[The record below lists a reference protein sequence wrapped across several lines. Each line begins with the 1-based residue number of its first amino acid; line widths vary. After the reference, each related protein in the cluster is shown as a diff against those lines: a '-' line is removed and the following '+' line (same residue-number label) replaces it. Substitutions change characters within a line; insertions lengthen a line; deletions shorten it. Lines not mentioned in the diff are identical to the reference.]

1 MDDESQPAGA
11 PNAFDPEF
19 LGVLEELSEV
29 ETGAEVEFG
38 GPWKIE
44 AAEGGYALLRVW
56 QAAGEGDEPEALLA
70 SFHDALRFFAVLPAL
85 GRDPRVRMAQDED
98 AGGFALRGPGGPVG
112 HLRLFNDELMQA
124 VHVADCVTRSPL
136 ALSALLIAAGP
147 QAIQE
152 VGRILRQAAER
163 GPESGRGVL
172 GLELRE

>member
-1 MDDESQPAGA
+1 MGDENRPGGA
-11 PNAFDPEF
+11 PNAFDPDF
-19 LGVLEELSEV
+19 LDVLDELSEV

-44 AAEGGYALLRVW
+44 PTTDGYALLRLWEVT
-56 QAAGEGDEPEALLA
+56 GDGDAPEALLT

-98 AGGFALRGPGGPVG
+98 SEGFALWGPGGPVG

-152 VGRILRQAAER
+152 VGRILRRVAASQE
-163 GPESGRGVL
+163 EGRGVL
-172 GLELRE
+172 GLELRP